1 MKMKFKIICLFFLGL
16 TMVNAQTKKK
26 VVTKAPVKTTKA
38 PTKPAPKAAVAEVKP
53 QVDLPVANPNEGIFA
68 EFETSKGKIVVQLEY
83 KKTPVTVANFMSL
96 AEGNNPQVAEKFKGK
111 KFYNGIKFHRVI
123 KDFMIQGGDPDGNG
137 SGGPGYSFKDE
148 FTDLKH
154 HSGGIL
160 SMANAGPRTNGSQ
173 FFITHKATPHLD
185 GKHTVFGIVVT
196 GMDVV
201 NAIEQNDVINTIT
214 ITRKGNDALKFDA
227 AKTFADYYANKA
239 EDDKKQA
246 AIDAENKKKQLE
258 QAEANRKKQLVLDEQ
273 KRKDYALKFGT
284 VMAAKVT
291 ELNAV
296 KTKAIKTDS
305 GLQYVITQKGTGVK
319 PAEGTNVYIHY
330 AGFLEDGALFDSSY
344 EEVNKTFGK
353 FDQNRANQ
361 GGYRPMG
368 AQAGR
373 YQFIQGFIEGLNLMS
388 FGDKATFFI
397 PSNLGY
403 GERGAGGVIPPNA
416 NIIFEVELLE
426 AMPK

>member
-1 MKMKFKIICLFFLGL
+1 M
-16 TMVNAQTKKK
+16 
-26 VVTKAPVKTTKA
+26 
-38 PTKPAPKAAVAEVKP
+38 
-53 QVDLPVANPNEGIFA
+53 
-68 EFETSKGKIVVQLEY
+68 
-83 KKTPVTVANFMSL
+83 
-96 AEGNNPQVAEKFKGK
+96 
-111 KFYNGIKFHRVI
+111 
-123 KDFMIQGGDPDGNG
+123 
-137 SGGPGYSFKDE
+137 
-148 FTDLKH
+148 
-154 HSGGIL
+154 
-160 SMANAGPRTNGSQ
+160 
-173 FFITHKATPHLD
+173 
-185 GKHTVFGIVVT
+185 
-196 GMDVV
+196 
-201 NAIEQNDVINTIT
+201 
-214 ITRKGNDALKFDA
+214 TRL
-227 AKTFADYYANKA
+227 
-239 EDDKKQA
+239 
-246 AIDAENKKKQLE
+246 
-258 QAEANRKKQLVLDEQ
+258 
-273 KRKDYALKFGT
+273 
-284 VMAAKVT
+284 
-291 ELNAV
+291 
-296 KTKAIKTDS
+296 TKAIKTDS

-426 AMPK
+426 SMPK